1 MNRIMP
7 VDSAQATGKSKQLF
21 DAVQAKM
28 GSVPNLFRVLGAAP
42 AALDGYLAFSSVLAS
57 GTLNTKVREQIALTV
72 AECNLCAY
80 CLSAHT
86 YIGGKLGLTAGEIAD
101 ARRADANADTT
112 RAVLKL
118 ARSIVV
124 KRGEVCDDTL
134 RDARAAGLTDVDIIE
149 TVANVA
155 INIFT
160 NYVNHVAQTAVDF
173 PEVKP
178 GDLADHSAIAH

>member
-1 MNRIMP
+1 
-7 VDSAQATGKSKQLF
+7 VSGKTKQLF

-28 GSVPNLFRVLGAAP
+28 SSVPNLFRVLGASP
-42 AALDGYLAFSSVLAS
+42 AALDGYLAFSNVLAA
-57 GTLNTKVREQIALTV
+57 GTLNAKVREQIALTV
-72 AECNLCAY
+72 AESNLCGY
-80 CLSAHT
+80 CLSVHT
-86 YIGGKLGLTAGEIAD
+86 YIGGKVGLTAGEIAA

-112 RAVLKL
+112 RALLKL

-124 KRGEVCDDTL
+124 KRGEVCDDSL
-134 RDARAAGLTDVDIIE
+134 RDARAAGLSDGDIIE
-149 TVANVA
+149 AVANVA

-178 GDLADHSAIAH
+178 GDLADHRAIVR